1 MTTVLVVGAAVTEVT
16 IVGLRVTYAIEGAIS

>member
-1 MTTVLVVGAAVTEVT
+1 MTTVLVVGAAVKVT